1 MNDRKVNYAL
11 QTDDVCR
18 LNHGQL
24 LIRWGSPEFWTL
36 CCGKTLAPRAY
47 KAEKTS
53 FVLFKPHKPSV
64 CLLESCFQNIPVS
77 YDKRTLQR
85 HRQHRIRDHS

>member
-24 LIRWGSPEFWTL
+24 LIRWGSPEFWTP

-47 KAEKTS
+47 KAE
-53 FVLFKPHKPSV
+53 
-64 CLLESCFQNIPVS
+64 
-77 YDKRTLQR
+77 
-85 HRQHRIRDHS
+85 